1 MPESARV
8 QGQRG
13 RLSYTVHSRT
23 GAVVEVLLKGR
34 AFMIKKT
41 AMGDLPKQ
49 VRISWKDDVDKAWAH
64 VKDICGWEFEH
75 AP

>member
-1 MPESARV
+1 
-8 QGQRG
+8 
-13 RLSYTVHSRT
+13 
-23 GAVVEVLLKGR
+23 
-34 AFMIKKT
+34 MIKKT

-64 VKDICGWEFEH
+64 VKDISGWEEFEH